1 MRATLAEARQHHQA
15 GDLPRAEQVYRQVLA
30 ADPANA
36 QGWYLLG
43 AVCQAQG
50 KLDDAVSSLRQALR
64 LEPHRAA
71 AHNHLGVTLA
81 QQGHLEEAIACFR
94 QALQFQPDWAEAHD
108 NLGLAL
114 TKQGRRDEAVAS
126 YQRALQCRPD
136 YAPALHNLRQ
146 ALHSQGKLD
155 DLFDTY
161 QDIVRRQPDS
171 ADAWNDL
178 GMELLKREKWTDAAA
193 SFEQALRLQPNS
205 AEAHNNL
212 GRALVLLGK
221 IDDAVAHYQTS
232 IRLKPS
238 LVPAYQNLGVAL
250 GKKGQHDEAVALCRQ
265 ALQMAPGSAVGH
277 HSLAWVLMEQG
288 QLQEAVY
295 HYRQA
300 LRLEPNDPSMHNNL
314 GIALRHQGHFPEAL
328 ASFREALR
336 LRPNYAEASNNQAA
350 TLRDQGHFAQA
361 LTDLEQV
368 LRRKPDYADAHWNR
382 ALTWLLLGNFE
393 LGWPEY
399 EWRWQRRSPVPR
411 PFSQPCW
418 DGASLAGRTILLHA
432 EQGLGDT
439 LQFIRYAPLVKQHGG
454 TVIAEC
460 QPPLLGLLAG
470 CPGVDG
476 LVAQGTPLPHFDVHA
491 ALLSLPRIFQTTL
504 ATVPANV
511 PYLRA
516 DENLV
521 ERWRR
526 ELSAHTAFKIG
537 IAWQGSP
544 KYSGDRQRSFPLRQ
558 FAPLARVAGVQLL
571 SLQKGLGS
579 EQLAQV
585 ADRFAVTDLAG
596 RLDETSGPFMDTAAV
611 MKSLDL
617 VITCDSVLGH
627 LAGALGV
634 PAWVALP
641 FVPDWRWLLD
651 REDSPWYPSLRLF
664 RQTQLDDWED
674 VFQRMA
680 IALSKVLA
688 RPRSITIE
696 VAPGELIDKITI
708 LEIKEARLTDP
719 AKLANVRR
727 ELDVLTAA
735 RAQGMQGSAALA
747 HLTAELR
754 VVNEA
759 LWQIEDEIRLCER
772 VQDFGPRFVTL
783 ARSVYQQNDR
793 RAVLKRKINE
803 LLGSSLMEEKGYTAY
818 DPNS

>member
-30 ADPANA
+30 ADEANTQA
-36 QGWYLLG
+36 WYLLG

-50 KLDDAVSSLRQALR
+50 KLDDAVSSLREALR
-64 LEPHRAA
+64 LDPHRAA

-81 QQGHLEEAIACFR
+81 QQGHLEEAIASFR
-94 QALQFQPDWAEAHD
+94 QALQLQPDWAEAHD

-136 YAPALHNLRQ
+136 YAPALRNLRQ
-146 ALHSQGKLD
+146 ALLAQSKLD
-155 DLFDTY
+155 ELFDSY
-161 QDIVRRQPDS
+161 QDSVRRQPDS

-178 GMELLKREKWTDAAA
+178 GMELLKRDKWTEAAA
-193 SFEQALRLQPNS
+193 SFEQALCLQPNL
-205 AEAHNNL
+205 AEAYNNL

-221 IDDAVAHYQTS
+221 LDEAVARYQTS

-238 LVPAYQNLGVAL
+238 LVAAYQNLGIAL
-250 GKKGQHDEAVALCRQ
+250 GKKGQPKEAVALCRQ
-265 ALQMAPGSAVGH
+265 ALQMEPGSAVGH

-288 QLQEAVY
+288 QLQEAVH

-300 LRLEPNDPSMHNNL
+300 LRLEPNDPSIHNNL
-314 GIALRHQGHFPEAL
+314 GIALRHQGHYPAAL

-350 TLRDQGHFAQA
+350 TLRDQGHFAEA
-361 LTDLEQV
+361 LAALEEV
-368 LRRKPDYADAHWNR
+368 LGGKPDYADAHWNR

-393 LGWPEY
+393 QGWTEY
-399 EWRWQRRSPVPR
+399 EWRWQRRSPMPR
-411 PFSQPCW
+411 SFSQPCW
-418 DGASLAGRTILLHA
+418 DGASLVGRTILLHA

-439 LQFIRYAPLVKQHGG
+439 LQFIRYAPLVKQRGG
-454 TVIAEC
+454 AVIVEC
-460 QPPLLGLLAG
+460 QPPLLGVLAG
-470 CPGVDG
+470 CPGIDR
-476 LVAQGTPLPHFDVHA
+476 LVAQGTPLPHFDVHM

-504 ATVPANV
+504 DSVPANV
-511 PYLRA
+511 PYLHA
-516 DENLV
+516 DEDLV
-521 ERWRR
+521 MRWSR
-526 ELSAHTAFKIG
+526 ELSANTAFRIG

-544 KYSGDRQRSFPLRQ
+544 KYSGDRQRSFALSQ
-558 FAPLARVAGVQLL
+558 FAPLARVPGVQLL
-571 SLQKGLGS
+571 SLQKGLGTQ
-579 EQLAQV
+579 QLAQV
-585 ADRFAVTDLAG
+585 ADRFAVTDLAS

-651 REDSPWYPSLRLF
+651 REDSPWYPTLRLF
-664 RQTQLDDWED
+664 RQTRLDDWEG
-674 VFQRMA
+674 VFLRMA
-680 IALSKVLA
+680 AALSELLA
-688 RPRSITIE
+688 RPRPITIE

-708 LEIKEARLTDP
+708 LEIKEAHWTD
-719 AKLANVRR
+719 ATKVANVRR
-727 ELDVLTAA
+727 ELGVLTAA
-735 RAQGMQGSAALA
+735 RDQAVRGSVALA
-747 HLTAELR
+747 QLTAELR
-754 VVNEA
+754 GVNEA
-759 LWQIEDEIRLCER
+759 LWQIEDDIRLCER
-772 VQDFGPRFVTL
+772 DQDFGGRFIAL
-783 ARSVYQQNDR
+783 ARSVYRQNDR

-803 LLGSSLMEEKGYTAY
+803 LLGSSLIEEKGYTAY
-818 DPNS
+818 DPNP